1 MSEYNFQAW
10 LKQKISDDP
19 EVILAGKLEYL
30 RLYLTDA
37 MREIRTKSGL
47 TQAQLAEKLGVQQAA
62 VSKLESSLKEHEI
75 ESILHYLHTLEADL
89 LIAVKHDEDLY
100 QVSDN
105 EEILLIDIPA
115 ELEQQALDKG
125 MNVRQYVLEAIAQFS
140 PSTNTIEQALTKLFE
155 SDDAVA
161 VKVKQ
166 RLGEKEI
173 PEIVTDLEKCLS
185 LSDEND
191 RLYAITNLL
200 ASSSLGVS
208 SDRSSGKESDA
219 LELLDLAEELLE
231 KLANVLNK

>member
-37 MREIRTKSGL
+37 MRDLRKRSGL

-62 VSKLESSLKEHEI
+62 VSKLESPLKEHEV
-75 ESILHYLHTLEADL
+75 ESVLHYLHILDADL
-89 LIAVKHDEDLY
+89 LVAVKCGKDLY

-105 EEILLIDIPA
+105 EEVLLIDVPA

-125 MNVRQYVLEAIAQFS
+125 MNVRQYVQEAIAQFT
-140 PSTNTIEQALTKLFE
+140 PPTNKIRQFLTQLFE

-166 RLGEKEI
+166 RLREKEI
-173 PEIVTDLEKCLS
+173 PEIVSDLEKCLS
-185 LSDEND
+185 LSDESD
-191 RLYAITNLL
+191 RLDAVTNLL
-200 ASSSLGVS
+200 ASSSLVE

-219 LELLDLAEELLE
+219 LELLDLAEELLG
-231 KLANVLNK
+231 KLADILNK

>member
-1 MSEYNFQAW
+1 MSKYNFQAW
-10 LKQKISDDP
+10 LKHEISDDP
-19 EVILAGKLEYL
+19 EVTLAGKLEYL

-37 MREIRTKSGL
+37 MREIRKKSEL

-62 VSKLESSLKEHEI
+62 VSKLESPLKEHEV
-75 ESILHYLHTLEADL
+75 ESVLHYLHTLEADL
-89 LIAVKHDEDLY
+89 LVAVKHGEDLY

-105 EEILLIDIPA
+105 EEVLLIDVPA
-115 ELEQQALDKG
+115 QLEQQALATG
-125 MNVRQYVLEAIAQFS
+125 MNVRQYVREAIAQFS
-140 PSTNTIEQALTKLFE
+140 PSTNKIELALTKLFE

-185 LSDEND
+185 LSDESD
-191 RLYAITNLL
+191 RLDAVTNLL
-200 ASSSLGVS
+200 ANSSLGVS
-208 SDRSSGKESDA
+208 SDRSLGKENDA

-231 KLANVLNK
+231 KLANVLK

>member
-1 MSEYNFQAW
+1 MSQYNFQDW
-10 LKQKISDDP
+10 LQQKISDDP

-37 MREIRTKSGL
+37 MREIRKKSGL
-47 TQAQLAEKLGVQQAA
+47 TQTQLAEKLGVQQAA
-62 VSKLESSLKEHEI
+62 VSKLESPLKEHEI
-75 ESILHYLHTLEADL
+75 ESILQYLHTLDADL
-89 LIAVKHDEDLY
+89 LIAVKYGEDLY

-105 EEILLIDIPA
+105 EEVLLIDVPA

-125 MNVRQYVLEAIAQFS
+125 MNVRQYVREAIAQFS
-140 PSTNTIEQALTKLFE
+140 LPTNEIKQALTRLFK

-185 LSDEND
+185 LSDESD

-200 ASSSLGVS
+200 ASSSLVG

-231 KLANVLNK
+231 KLANIMNK